1 MNVVTHD
8 ETTVTLD
15 TGVKQTRTVKTPK
28 LVAARL
34 CALGIE
40 TKPPIRARRIFESVC
55 RFYATFKR
63 LALVLLADQPIRHE
77 IRFKDYTLYRTG
89 FYREGMLHYQD
100 KQFTSLSA
108 FAQDHYREVHPTR
121 TTANG
126 WVECKTLVGDEWIK
140 MVDLRD
146 TYLKN

>member
-1 MNVVTHD
+1 MNILTHD

-15 TGVKQTRTVKTPK
+15 TGILQTRTVKCPK
-28 LVAARL
+28 QVAARL

-40 TKPPIRARRIFESVC
+40 SKPPIRARKIFETVC
-55 RFYATFKR
+55 RFYATLKR
-63 LALVLLADQPIRHE
+63 LALVLLTDQPIRHE

-89 FYREGMLHYQD
+89 VYRNGLLHYQE
-100 KQFTSLSA
+100 KQYGSLSA
-108 FAQDHYREVHPTR
+108 FAQDHYRAVHPTR

-126 WVECKTLVGDEWIK
+126 WMECKTLVGEEWIK

-146 TYLKN
+146 TYLNH